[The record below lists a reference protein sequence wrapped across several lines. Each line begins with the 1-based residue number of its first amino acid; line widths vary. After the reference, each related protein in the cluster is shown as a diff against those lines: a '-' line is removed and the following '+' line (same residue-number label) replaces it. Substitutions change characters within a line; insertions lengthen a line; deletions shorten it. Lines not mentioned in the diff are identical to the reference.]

1 MKEERKKISF
11 REEITIS
18 KLRLWG
24 GFIVSTLLSFS
35 VYLFFTCLRDLYR
48 LLSLTEDFEYL
59 KFSSEELQ
67 FYNLFYAFLGLL
79 IGLHFYLK
87 ISFDTNKQFLSKD
100 ILFKKSK
107 TINNQNT
114 LIWYFLSFFSKV
126 SVIYGGFIMSSFGLE
141 KNYNLNLFNHINF
154 YREYKLL
161 FLLIILVLLSQSLMT
176 PMITFKTKIK
186 IVLLIILFAFL
197 FSQFNLIDVETL
209 ITKMKSQ

>member
-1 MKEERKKISF
+1 MKEKRKKISF

-48 LLSLTEDFEYL
+48 LFSLTEDFEYL

-126 SVIYGGFIMSSFGLE
+126 SFIYGGFIMSSFGLE

-209 ITKMKSQ
+209 ITKMKSK

>member
-1 MKEERKKISF
+1 
-11 REEITIS
+11 
-18 KLRLWG
+18 
-24 GFIVSTLLSFS
+24 
-35 VYLFFTCLRDLYR
+35 
-48 LLSLTEDFEYL
+48 
-59 KFSSEELQ
+59 
-67 FYNLFYAFLGLL
+67 
-79 IGLHFYLK
+79 
-87 ISFDTNKQFLSKD
+87 
-100 ILFKKSK
+100 
-107 TINNQNT
+107 
-114 LIWYFLSFFSKV
+114 
-126 SVIYGGFIMSSFGLE
+126 MSSFGLE

>member
-1 MKEERKKISF
+1 MKEKRKKISF

-35 VYLFFTCLRDLYR
+35 GYLFFTCLRDLYR
-48 LLSLTEDFEYL
+48 LFSLTEDFEYL

-107 TINNQNT
+107 TINNQNS

-126 SVIYGGFIMSSFGLE
+126 SFIYGGFIMSSFGLE

>member
-1 MKEERKKISF
+1 MKEKRKKISF

-18 KLRLWG
+18 KFRFWG

-48 LLSLTEDFEYL
+48 LFSLTEDFEYL

-107 TINNQNT
+107 TINNQNS

>member
-1 MKEERKKISF
+1 MKKERKKISF
-11 REEITIS
+11 REEIIIS
-18 KLRLWG
+18 KFRFWC
-24 GFIVSTLLSFS
+24 GFIVSLLLSFS
-35 VYLFFTCLRDLYR
+35 VYLFFTSIRDLYR
-48 LLSLTEDFEYL
+48 LFSLTEDFEYL
-59 KFSSEELQ
+59 RFTSEELQ
-67 FYNLFYAFLGLL
+67 FYNLFYAFLSLL

-126 SVIYGGFIMSSFGLE
+126 SFIYGGFIMSSFGLE

-154 YREYKLL
+154 YREYKII
-161 FLLIILVLLSQSLMT
+161 FILIILVLLSQSLMT
-176 PMITFKTKIK
+176 QLISFKTKIK
-186 IVLLIILFAFL
+186 IVLILVLFAFL
-197 FSQFNLIDVETL
+197 FSQFNLIDIETL

>member
-1 MKEERKKISF
+1 MKEKRKKISF

-48 LLSLTEDFEYL
+48 LFSLTEDFEYL

-107 TINNQNT
+107 TINNQNS

-126 SVIYGGFIMSSFGLE
+126 SFIYGGFIMSSFGLE

-186 IVLLIILFAFL
+186 IVLLIILLAFL

>member
-48 LLSLTEDFEYL
+48 LFSLTEDFEYL
-59 KFSSEELQ
+59 KFTSEELQ

-79 IGLHFYLK
+79 IGLHFYFK

-100 ILFKKSK
+100 ILFKKNK

-126 SVIYGGFIMSSFGLE
+126 SFIYGGFIMSSFGLE

>member
-1 MKEERKKISF
+1 MKEKRKKISF

-79 IGLHFYLK
+79 
-87 ISFDTNKQFLSKD
+87 
-100 ILFKKSK
+100 
-107 TINNQNT
+107 
-114 LIWYFLSFFSKV
+114 
-126 SVIYGGFIMSSFGLE
+126 
-141 KNYNLNLFNHINF
+141 
-154 YREYKLL
+154 
-161 FLLIILVLLSQSLMT
+161 LVYIFT
-176 PMITFKTKIK
+176 
-186 IVLLIILFAFL
+186 
-197 FSQFNLIDVETL
+197 
-209 ITKMKSQ
+209 